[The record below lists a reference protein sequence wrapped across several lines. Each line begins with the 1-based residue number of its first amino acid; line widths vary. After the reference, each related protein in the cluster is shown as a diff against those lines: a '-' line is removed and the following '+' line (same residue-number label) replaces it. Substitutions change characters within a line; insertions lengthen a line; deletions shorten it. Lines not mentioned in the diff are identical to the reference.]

1 MESGSISK
9 KSIEESQIVP
19 FINHLHRNNVNIT
32 VYSRGKNPY
41 TTVTGKEEPTWRQVP
56 DLNDCKL
63 LSLGSNSGICVKH
76 DNSVFTWGMNRNGNL
91 GFGDRKDC
99 YIPMLVKKVIDS

>member
-63 LSLGSNSGICVKH
+63 LSLGSNSGICVKQ

-99 YIPMLVKKVIDS
+99 YIPTLVKKVST